1 MRRSAHV
8 AAWAS
13 LALLIGGSAPAEIY
27 RWTDENGQPHFT
39 SSLEKVPPRFRY
51 QVGRPPNEPAKGTVN
66 VVEGTGEPGATPSSD
81 RRLEQLRR
89 KNRDLTK
96 PVRKNT
102 RIPNLRDLPKPAP
115 DVKPEHRYD
124 TKCNSQGQRCRRIQT
139 EEFRQWKARQKVADG
154 VPAEPEE

>member
-39 SSLEKVPPRFRY
+39 SSLE
-51 QVGRPPNEPAKGTVN
+51 
-66 VVEGTGEPGATPSSD
+66 TPSSD